1 MNDYTE
7 TYSIL
12 YREIILLSK
21 ELTEKSVDFA
31 SKLNSMQRLMSQ
43 MAELQKKV
51 QCQSQVQIFEQL
63 GKVMTSSGVF
73 V

>member
-1 MNDYTE
+1 MNDFTE

>member
-1 MNDYTE
+1 MFLLPSGHSSKFCQQMNDYTE

-51 QCQSQVQIFEQL
+51 QCQS
-63 GKVMTSSGVF
+63 
-73 V
+73 